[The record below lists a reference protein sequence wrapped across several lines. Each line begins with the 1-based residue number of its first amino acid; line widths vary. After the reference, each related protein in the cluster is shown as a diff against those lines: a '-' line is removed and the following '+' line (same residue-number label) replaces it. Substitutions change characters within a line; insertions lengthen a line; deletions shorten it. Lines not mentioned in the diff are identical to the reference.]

1 MAKNPNPLRRVVT
14 GHDASGRSCVIF
26 DSDAPNVYHRE
37 DTDAYFT
44 DFWTINRMPALLAGQ
59 RDEGSEERTF
69 SHSPPRRG
77 AHFRIVQSGPPR
89 KKASRDQKLEA
100 DLFDK
105 MNTNRLSELKIDGP
119 APLYHRTPT
128 VDYAFNFGC
137 DRYLILDDSET
148 VMKSGDVVVQLGN
161 FHTWVNRIDEP
172 GIMGFDMI
180 GGFFPD
186 EREKPSLE
194 ASSPEPPSRKEK

>member
-1 MAKNPNPLRRVVT
+1 MAKNPHPLRRVVT

-26 DSDAPNVYHRE
+26 DSDAPNVYHRA

-44 DFWTINRMPALLAGQ
+44 DFWTINQVPALLTGNK
-59 RDEGSEERTF
+59 DEGSAERTF

-89 KKASRDQKLEA
+89 KKGIRNEKLEEE
-100 DLFDK
+100 LFDK

-137 DRYLILDDSET
+137 DRYLVLDDSET
-148 VMKSGDVVVQLGN
+148 AMKSGDVVIQLGN
-161 FHTWVNRIDEP
+161 FHTWVNRTNDP
-172 GIMGFDMI
+172 GIMAFDMI

-186 EREKPSLE
+186 EPQKESC
-194 ASSPEPPSRKEK
+194 ASSSPQSTSEKEE